1 MRHLDR
7 GFTLMEL
14 LLGTGIAV
22 ALALVASTAIGGGL
36 EAARAGGVRSDL
48 LASLAHAATR
58 AGVTGM
64 HAVVCPSLDG
74 AACSGGVDWTP
85 GWIVFLDADLDGE
98 ADPGERR
105 LERVPRLPGRVHL
118 RTTDGR
124 TRVTF
129 QGNGGNAGSN
139 LTFTLCDGRGPA
151 KARALVI
158 ANTGRLREAPA
169 DAAAA
174 AQTCPP

>member
-14 LLGTGIAV
+14 LVGTGIAV
-22 ALALVASTAIGGGL
+22 VLGLVASSAIGGGL
-36 EAARAGGVRSDL
+36 EAARSGGVRSDL
-48 LASLAHAATR
+48 LASLAAAATR

-64 HAVVCPSLDG
+64 HAVVCPSRDG
-74 AACSGGVDWTP
+74 ASCTGDVDWTP
-85 GWIVFLDADLDGE
+85 GWIVFLDADQDGD

-105 LERVPRLPGRVHL
+105 LERVPPLPGRVHL
-118 RTTDGR
+118 RSTAGR
-124 TRVTF
+124 SRVVF

-151 KARALVI
+151 KARALVL
-158 ANTGRLREAPA
+158 ANTGRLRDAPA
-169 DAAAA
+169 SAAAA